1 MAAMGGHAL
10 VDPFVLQ
17 EEQLAGAVNAGHHGW
32 PSGGGGGTVPGCFEI
47 RRPSSDDGN
56 DPGGF
61 DNPYYMVGS
70 NLYQCTDAIDMG
82 FRFSDCVIALCIST
96 GSDSPDAWIQDF
108 SDFTNLQEYAKARSE
123 AVHPLYIR
131 GNDGETL
138 ADLRNIPV
146 FPQWEYKED

>member
-1 MAAMGGHAL
+1 MSTIS
-10 VDPFVLQ
+10 
-17 EEQLAGAVNAGHHGW
+17 NR
-32 PSGGGGGTVPGCFEI
+32 SGNWHCATDIPESSGDGGTVPGCFEI

-82 FRFSDCVIALCIST
+82 FMFSDCIIALCIST
-96 GSDSPDAWIQDF
+96 GSDSPNAWIQVF
-108 SDFTNLQEYAKARSE
+108 SDFTQLQRYAKARSE
-123 AVHPLYIR
+123 AVHPLYII